1 MYIFIGLGNPG
12 KEYSQNRHNAGRM
25 VIEQLA
31 EEWGIFFEQNKVF
44 NAQIAKKEGSLLVI
58 PNTFMNESGDVARL
72 LKREYPE
79 AEVVIV
85 YDDIDIPLGT
95 VKCSFARGAGGHNG
109 VDSVISSL
117 GTNEFFRIRIG
128 VRPTDERLLPQIA
141 PPTGFQ
147 DFLLSNFTPLEEEGL
162 RQGIKKATEIANFLL
177 THSKEETMNQFN

>member
-1 MYIFIGLGNPG
+1 MGLGNPG
-12 KEYSQNRHNAGRM
+12 KEHKQNRHNAGRM
-25 VIEQLA
+25 AVEQLA
-31 EEWGIFFEQNKVF
+31 EEWSISFEQNKVF
-44 NAQIAKKEGSLLVI
+44 NAQVAKKGESLLVI
-58 PNTFMNESGDVARL
+58 PNTFMNESGNSARL
-72 LKREYPE
+72 LKREYPD
-79 AEVVIV
+79 AELVLI

-95 VKCSFARGAGGHNG
+95 VKCSFARGTGGHNG

-162 RQGIKKATEIANFLL
+162 QQGIKKAIEITNFLG
-177 THSKEETMNQFN
+177 THSKEETMTKFN